1 MLSAAHQ
8 RRVLVAFKRA
18 VMKDVPLQDD
28 EQEEQP
34 QHHITQVTQDVV
46 EGTENITTFIIRPY
60 KMHSDWL
67 FFMVHQLEKTLLKVI
82 PMVSFFLWVGHVT
95 KTLTLYHRCDT

>member
-1 MLSAAHQ
+1 MFSAAHQ
-8 RRVLVAFKRA
+8 RCALVAFKRA

-46 EGTENITTFIIRPY
+46 EGTENITAFIIRPY

-67 FFMVHQLEKTLLKVI
+67 LMFFIVHQLENTLI
-82 PMVSFFLWVGHVT
+82 PTISFF
-95 KTLTLYHRCDT
+95 